1 MLCRAPLTRALAQL
15 RRDIKIVVF
24 DEADAMWAYDGHM
37 ADSVQ
42 VLKTLAAAKVSV
54 QVLLFSA
61 TFSEAVQRVAE
72 KVVGPTANRVFV
84 PRENLS
90 LDVIKQFRV
99 ECANVAAKEEVL
111 SEMIL
116 KSAEKL
122 GQTIVFVH
130 TRARASELHT
140 KLERKGWPCTSI
152 SGGPQHDHA
161 TRDRVIKE
169 FRAGTTKILIATDV
183 LSRGFDHASV
193 TLVVNFDPP
202 VTQDGKP
209 AHETYLHRIG
219 RSGRFGRKGAA
230 FNLVCTPAERAV
242 VDAIAAHFKH
252 DIPAVPSNDLD
263 RFEEVLQQAGL
274 A

>member
-1 MLCRAPLTRALAQL
+1 LLLPRDCRH
-15 RRDIKIVVF
+15 IKIVVF
-24 DEADAMWAYDGHM
+24 DEADHMWAYDGHQ

-90 LDVIKQFRV
+90 LEVIKQFRV
-99 ECANVAAKEEVL
+99 ECASVAAKEEVL

-130 TRARASELHT
+130 TRARATELHA
-140 KLERKGWPCTSI
+140 KLHAKGWPCTSI

-169 FRAGTTKILIATDV
+169 FRSGTTKILIATDV

-202 VTQDGKP
+202 MSRDGKP
-209 AHETYLHRIG
+209 EPEIYLHRIG

-230 FNLVCTPAERAV
+230 FNLVSTPQERAV

>member
-1 MLCRAPLTRALAQL
+1 
-15 RRDIKIVVF
+15 VF
-24 DEADAMWAYDGHM
+24 DEADAMWEYAGHM
-37 ADSVQ
+37 GDSVQ
-42 VLKTLAAAKVSV
+42 TLKTLAAAGVSV
-54 QVLLFSA
+54 QVLMFSA
-61 TFSEAVQRVAE
+61 TFSDEVRRVSE
-72 KVVGPTANRVFV
+72 KVVGPTANKVFV
-84 PRENLS
+84 PREELS

-99 ECANVAAKEEVL
+99 ECASVAAKEEVL

-130 TRARASELHT
+130 TRARCKELHET
-140 KLERKGWPCTSI
+140 LERKGWSCTSI
-152 SGGPQHDHA
+152 SGGKEHDHQ

-183 LSRGFDHASV
+183 LARGFDHGAV

-202 VTQDGKP
+202 VTGAGQP
-209 AHETYLHRIG
+209 AHETYMHRIG

-230 FNLVCTPAERAV
+230 FNLVSTAAERAV
-242 VDAIAAHFKH
+242 IDAIAAHFKH
-252 DIPAVPSNDLD
+252 EIPAVPANDLD